1 MQLQTVRKGRIDK
14 WQSPMAGFI
23 STTALINICNST
35 AWVRK
40 NAFLRL
46 TLYMWGC
53 LHLLCL
59 AVGSCYAIEP
69 NQASQPSQ
77 AWNIS
82 ADRIDYDK
90 IQDLYTA
97 TGNVTIDREG
107 RKLTADNVRINQKTR
122 EAFAQGNV
130 RLESGGD
137 VLSGDH
143 LKINMDYETGTLTD
157 GTLFFSKN
165 HLYLSGRKIHKTGL
179 QTYSAQNVRITS
191 CDDPDP
197 DWEITGQD
205 FKVTVEGYG
214 FAKHAA
220 LWAGK
225 IPVFYSPFLAFPAK
239 LNRQTGFLMPEPGI
253 SNRKGNQYLQP
264 FFWAINDHTDATLY
278 AHYMSERGLRAG
290 LEYRYV
296 LNENT
301 LGTLIAEGFEDE
313 RIDDGQGDASE
324 RWGYDDED
332 NDQLRLNDDRYWI
345 RMKHDQR
352 LASGENLK
360 LDIDVVS
367 DQDYLHEFKSGYNG
381 FDKTQAYFQETFG
394 RDIDD
399 YNDPVRLNR
408 LNFNRIWTSY
418 SLNTDIRWYDDVIKR
433 RIEETDDTV
442 QRLPEISFNG
452 IKHPLGNSPFY
463 FDLASSYSHLY
474 RINGTRGHRSDLY
487 PRIYYPT
494 MIWDVFSVEPSAGF
508 RQTAWQVDH
517 YESYP
522 DHGRRT
528 HYRGIYDAKLDVSTE
543 IFRLF
548 DINIAGV
555 DRLKHAI
562 TPEVVYEYTPDDD
575 QTDFPQFDELDRI
588 ERKNLI
594 TYGFTNTLTARTP
607 VVSGND
613 PAQYTYNPFLRI
625 ELSQSFDINKSQ
637 EDDPTRPY
645 SDIAV
650 ELDLAPGRYIALD
663 TDTLWSPYDNQLNA
677 FNSILSLWDSRGDQ
691 LSVDYRYTREAEA
704 NTDTGTLAQ
713 AGIESIGV
721 TVGAVLSN
729 QWRLRAGYEYDLQD
743 NEELEARAGIGYSS
757 QCWGVDIDYL
767 SEQDNYGAMILFHL
781 KGLGPIGGS
790 VF

>member
-1 MQLQTVRKGRIDK
+1 
-14 WQSPMAGFI
+14 MAGSN
-23 STTALINICNST
+23 STTFGSFNTCNST
-35 AWVRK
+35 VRVKK
-40 NAFLRL
+40 NALLRL
-46 TLYMWGC
+46 LLCLWAC

-59 AVGSCYAIEP
+59 DTGSCYGIEP
-69 NQASQPSQ
+69 DQASQPSQ

-82 ADRIDYDK
+82 ADRIDYSQNK
-90 IQDLYTA
+90 DLYTA
-97 TGNVTIDREG
+97 TGNVTIDRED
-107 RKLTADNVRINQKTR
+107 RKLTADNVQVNQKTR
-122 EAFAQGNV
+122 EASAQGNV

-143 LKINMDYETGTLTD
+143 LQINMDYETGTLTN

-165 HLYLSGRKIHKTGL
+165 HLYLSGHKIYKTGL
-179 QTYSAQNVRITS
+179 QTYSAEKVRITS
-191 CDDPDP
+191 CDGPDP

-214 FAKHAA
+214 FAKHTA

-239 LNRQTGFLMPEPGI
+239 LNRQTGLLMPEPGT
-253 SNRKGNQYLQP
+253 SDRRGSQYLQP

-290 LEYRYV
+290 IEYRYV

-301 LGTLIAEGFEDE
+301 LGTLIAEGFEDD

-324 RWGYDDED
+324 RWGYEDDGE
-332 NDQLRLNDDRYWI
+332 LRLNDDRYWI

-352 LASGENLK
+352 LDSDYDLK

-381 FDKTQAYFQETFG
+381 FDRTQSYFQETFG

-399 YNDPVRLNR
+399 YNESVRLNR
-408 LNFNRIWTSY
+408 LNLNRIWNSY
-418 SLNTDIRWYDDVIKR
+418 SLNTDVRWYDDVIKR
-433 RIEETDDTV
+433 RIKETDDTV
-442 QRLPEISFNG
+442 QKLPEISFNG
-452 IKHPLGNSPFY
+452 IKHPLGSSPIY
-463 FDLASSYSHLY
+463 FDLTSSYAHLY

-494 MIWDVFSVEPSAGF
+494 MMWKVFSVEPSAGF
-508 RQTAWQVDH
+508 RQTAWQLDH
-517 YESYP
+517 YEPHP
-522 DHGRRT
+522 DLDRRT
-528 HYRGIYDAKLDVSTE
+528 HYRAIYDMKLDVSTE

-548 DINIAGV
+548 DIDIAGT

-588 ERKNLI
+588 ERQNLI
-594 TYGFTNTLTARTP
+594 TYGFTNTFTARAP
-607 VVSGND
+607 VVSEKD

-625 ELSQSFDINKSQ
+625 ELSQSFDINKDQ
-637 EDDPTRPY
+637 EGDPRPF

-650 ELDLAPGRYIALD
+650 ELDLTPGRYVALD
-663 TDTLWSPYDNQLNA
+663 TDTLWSPYDNQLDA
-677 FNSILSLWDSRGDQ
+677 FNSILSLWDLRGDK
-691 LSVDYRYTREAEA
+691 LTLDYRYTREAEA
-704 NTDTGTLAQ
+704 NADMATIAQ
-713 AGIESIGV
+713 VGIESIRV
-721 TVGAVLSN
+721 TAAAVLYR

-743 NEELEARAGIGYSS
+743 NEELEASAGIGYSS
-757 QCWGVDIDYL
+757 QCWDVDINYL
-767 SEQDNYGAMILFHL
+767 SEQDNYSAMIMFNL
-781 KGLGPIGGS
+781 KGLGSIGGS